1 MRQNKSRIAKR
12 IFTVLLVIGYIPLLG
27 FSVVVIGS
35 GYLGNVVRGPKI
47 AQSVASPDGKHVAYV
62 QENPSIDPPNQSLYV
77 ERLDKIHYMH
87 IATLAED
94 VDSIKEVVWSP
105 DGRIVV
111 FHSHHYLTATLVSDW
126 QTVRIYLGSE
136 WRRFKPDRRS
146 TFTSGGVKR
155 RVKAIE
161 FPQAGSFTYRLEG
174 DDKLHE
180 VRLGSTFQS

>member
-1 MRQNKSRIAKR
+1 MRQNKSRIVKR

-27 FSVVVIGS
+27 FSVLVIGS

-47 AQSVASPDGKHVAYV
+47 AQSVA
-62 QENPSIDPPNQSLYV
+62 NPSIDPPNQSLYI
-77 ERLDKIHYMH
+77 ERFDKIHYMR

-111 FHSHHYLTATLVSDW
+111 FHSHHYLTATLVGDW

-136 WRRFKPDRRS
+136 WRRSAPDRRS

-180 VRLGSTFQS
+180 VPLGSTLQS